1 MFRLG
6 NFIKYNNEIRLQFGR
21 VRNKL
26 RNVSKSK
33 DNFFMKLSAFRKLT
47 FANDEIRFHEK
58 HNIDANTACRLEQNK
73 SIVQFWCNSQFYFH
87 CICNS
92 LVFLSKQIS
101 NTFGCLWFSKFVAF
115 YLFVNS
121 AFRNKL
127 LRRVPFFVGG
137 FLPWALSCHGRH
149 AVIGLNFVVQ
159 FKIEKMEM
167 LSFFPQLSMVYT
179 ALIAFHE

>member
-1 MFRLG
+1 MFRLR
-6 NFIKYNNEIRLQFGR
+6 NFLKYNNEFWLQFGR

-33 DNFFMKLSAFRKLT
+33 HNFFLKLSAFRKWA
-47 FANDEIRFHEK
+47 FANDEIRLRKK

-73 SIVQFWCNSQFYFH
+73 SIVQSGCNSQFYLHYIF
-87 CICNS
+87 NS

-115 YLFVNS
+115 YLFVNP
-121 AFRNKL
+121 AFRKKL

-137 FLPWALSCHGRH
+137 FLPWALSCHGH
-149 AVIGLNFVVQ
+149 HPVIGFELCCPIQNWKNGDAIIFSPT
-159 FKIEKMEM
+159 KHD
-167 LSFFPQLSMVYT
+167 L
-179 ALIAFHE
+179 